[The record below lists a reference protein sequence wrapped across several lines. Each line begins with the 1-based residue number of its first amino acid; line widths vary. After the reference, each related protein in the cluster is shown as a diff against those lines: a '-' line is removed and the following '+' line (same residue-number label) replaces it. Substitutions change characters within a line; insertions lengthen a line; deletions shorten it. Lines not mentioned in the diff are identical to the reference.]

1 MRIKAEQLPAQLA
14 RNLTALYVVH
24 GDEPLLVQET
34 CDLVRQR
41 ARESGCSQR
50 DLFVVEGRFDWSGLL
65 DASRNLSLF
74 AERKLVELR
83 IPSGKPGT
91 EGAKAL
97 QLYCATLP
105 PDTVTLVVL
114 PRPDRAVS
122 QSKWFMALEDAG
134 VSVAVFTPAT
144 ERLPHWIGERLAR
157 SGQRTDAQSLRFISD
172 KVEGNLLAAQQEIDK
187 LALLY
192 PPGVLT
198 ATQVRDAVLDV
209 ARFDVFDLTDAL
221 LAGDARRLIRILHG
235 LHDEGEAATLVLWAI
250 TRELRSLARL
260 VDSSPEQRGRRMREL
275 GIRDQRQS
283 LFERALRRLQPGQ
296 VHAAMQ
302 RLAAIDRMIKGL
314 DGGDPW
320 LEMERLALENGQS

>member
-1 MRIKAEQLPAQLA
+1 MRIKAEQLPAQLT
-14 RNLTALYVVH
+14 RNLAALYVVH

-34 CDLVRQR
+34 CDLVRQH
-41 ARESGCSQR
+41 ARGSGCSQR
-50 DLFVVEGRFDWSGLL
+50 ELYVAEGRFDWSALL

-97 QLYCATLP
+97 QHYCAALP

-122 QSKWFMALEDAG
+122 QSKWFTALEDAG
-134 VSVAVFTPAT
+134 ISVAVFAPAI

-157 SGQRTDAQSLRFISD
+157 GGQRADAQSLHFISD

-192 PPGVLT
+192 PPGTLT
-198 ATQVRDAVLDV
+198 AAQVRDAVLDV

-250 TRELRSLARL
+250 TRELRLLARL
-260 VDSSPEQRGRRMREL
+260 ADSPPEQRGRRMREL

-283 LFERALRRLQPGQ
+283 LFERALRRMRPGQ

-314 DGGDPW
+314 DSRDPW
-320 LEMERLALENGQS
+320 LEMERLALESGRS